1 MTVKASNRET
11 KRNVASDSERKG
23 ANLSCKA
30 CGHAFVTFLEEMA
43 EHNAKQMG
51 SLSPRKR
58 GKVALKLLAQSA
70 AKPTTTVET
79 FDALIFHP
87 GDSRHAVWLQPAAI
101 EACLRPLQ

>member
-43 EHNAKQMG
+43 EHNAKQMVE
-51 SLSPRKR
+51 LEPRKAR
-58 GKVALKLLAQSA
+58 EGLAEVTCPKCGKTHDYS
-70 AKPTTTVET
+70 
-79 FDALIFHP
+79 
-87 GDSRHAVWLQPAAI
+87 
-101 EACLRPLQ
+101 